1 MPPVRRRAKAVVMFD
16 AEDVMRLEIGPPPCR
31 DVGTDGTWR
40 RRWAKRWPAEG
51 AALMDAL
58 PLYSFAWAL
67 ATFGDPRRRRRAPR
81 PAPATEGDTDG

>member
-1 MPPVRRRAKAVVMFD
+1 MPPVRRKAKAVVMVD
-16 AEDVMRLEIGPPPCR
+16 AEDILRLDIGMSPHTEAR
-31 DVGTDGTWR
+31 DGAAWR

-67 ATFGDPRRRRRAPR
+67 ATFGDPRRRRSAPR
-81 PAPATEGDTDG
+81 PAPTPEGDTE